1 MGTEWL
7 TDERGALLRELRR
20 RRGIGRDD
28 RIPPRSGAEGPAR
41 LSPGQRRLWFLDRLR
56 PGTALYNVSAGA
68 RLRGELD
75 VTALRTALTGI
86 VTRHEVLRSVFEQ
99 AADGEPVQRV
109 LPPSEVDLSISDVD
123 GDPFDRARVI
133 AAEPFDLERGPVARF
148 HLLRVTPREHLLV
161 VSLHHMVSDGWSLEI
176 LVSELVAA
184 YGAGGAVTEPPLDIQ
199 YADYAVWQNERED
212 APAVTRQLDHW
223 RDRLTGAPLTEVPTD
238 RARPGTPDFS
248 GGSIVLTL
256 PAHTAIDRLVEE
268 HRTTP
273 FAVGFAAFATVL
285 SRWSRQDDLVVAVPV
300 AGRRRPEV
308 NRLIGFFVN
317 TLPVRVDLSDDP
329 TFGALVARIHDGMLD
344 AHSNAD
350 VPFDR
355 IVDAVRAERDP
366 GGRTALVR
374 HLFQV
379 DEEPRP
385 EPVVRGLG
393 FDLVALDTG
402 TAKFDLEVN
411 LEPLSEGGWEVRL
424 EYSAEL
430 YDEATARSLADSLR
444 LVLTDADPDLPVS
457 RLGLVA
463 DDVHTELLDV
473 FGGTEEPVPGTG
485 STTLHELF
493 EDRVAAHPDA
503 IALQYEDVTLT
514 YRELDRRSNRLA
526 RMLRAEGVGPDT
538 VVGVGLPRGPDLLV
552 GLLAVL
558 KAGGAYLPLDT
569 KYPPE
574 RLRMMLEDTRA
585 KVVIA
590 DATEVPPDVAAVVDS
605 SARLICPGRDAAE
618 IAEWS
623 AAPLRLRI
631 SDRSLAYV
639 IHTSGS
645 TGRPKGAMNE
655 HRAVVNRL
663 LWMQR
668 TYGLEI
674 GEGVLQ
680 KTPIGFDVSV
690 WELFWPLITGA
701 RCVLA
706 RPGGH
711 ADPGYLSELVDRADV
726 STIHFV
732 PSMLDLFLTAP
743 TLEGCRRLRRI
754 VCSGEELPSRLVRE
768 VERRLPEVP
777 VFNLYGPTEA
787 AIDVTWF
794 DCRDG
799 YGHRVPIGRPIDGC
813 TIRVVDEDMAPVPI
827 GAPGELMIGGVQVC
841 RGYWERP
848 GLTAER
854 FVPDPFGGPGA
865 RLYRTGDLARWRSD
879 GTVEYLGRM
888 DGQVKL
894 RGMRV
899 ELGEIE
905 VALTELEGVESAV
918 ADVRTDGSTGPVL
931 VAYVLLADESV
942 ENTEERV
949 PNLQKALRGRLPSHM
964 VPVSFT
970 RVDEWPLS
978 PNGKLDRRRL
988 PTPDRPCGDRG
999 ATAPATPGE
1008 RALAR
1013 LWAEIL
1019 DTDGIGVGDDFFDL
1033 GGNSLLA
1040 VKLAHRIRVE
1050 LGTEL
1055 PMESLFT
1062 MPTVGAMAAEI
1073 QRVGRRTVTKGPS
1086 LRRVDRTGYRVGAG
1100 TDTKTTLDDGDAT

>member
-1 MGTEWL
+1 MT
-7 TDERGALLRELRR
+7 TDRLAEDRGALLRELRR
-20 RRGIGRDD
+20 KRGIGRDD
-28 RIPPRSGAEGPAR
+28 RILPRPGAAEPAR

-56 PGTALYNVSAGA
+56 PGSALYNVNAGA
-68 RLRGELD
+68 RLRGALD
-75 VTALRTALTGI
+75 LATLRSALTGI
-86 VTRHEVLRSVFEQ
+86 VTRHEILRSVFEQ

-109 LPPSEVDLSISDVD
+109 LPPTEVDLPVSDAG
-123 GDPFDRARVI
+123 GDPLSLAREL
-133 AAEPFDLERGPVARF
+133 AAEPFDLEHGPVARF
-148 HLLRVTPREHLLV
+148 HLLRVAPQEHLLV
-161 VSLHHMVSDGWSLEI
+161 VSLHHIVADGWSLEI
-176 LVSELVAA
+176 LVRELVAA
-184 YGAGGAVTEPPLDIQ
+184 YEAGGGPTGPPPDIQ
-199 YADYAVWQNERED
+199 YADYAVWQNGREGT
-212 APAVTRQLDHW
+212 PALTRQLDHW
-223 RDRLTGAPLTEVPTD
+223 RDHLAGASPSEVPAD
-238 RARPGTPDFS
+238 RARPGSPDFS
-248 GGSIVLTL
+248 GGSVVLTV
-256 PAHTAIDRLVEE
+256 PARGAVDRLVER

-273 FAVGFAAFATVL
+273 FAVGLAAFATVL
-285 SRWSRQDDLVVAVPV
+285 SRWSRKEDLVVAVPV

-308 NRLIGFFVN
+308 GRLVGFFVN
-317 TLPVRVDLSDDP
+317 TLPVRIDLSDDP
-329 TFGALVARIHDGMLD
+329 AFGTLVERVHDTMLD

-379 DEEPRP
+379 DEGARP
-385 EPVVRGLG
+385 ELTARGLD
-393 FDLVALDTG
+393 FELVALDTG
-402 TAKFDLEVN
+402 TAKFDIEVN
-411 LEPLSEGGWEVRL
+411 LEPLAEGGWEVRL
-424 EYSAEL
+424 EYSTEL
-430 YDEATARSLADSLR
+430 YDEETAQSLAESLR
-444 LVLTDADPDLPVS
+444 LVLTEAASELPVS
-457 RLGLVA
+457 RLGLVGDA
-463 DDVHTELLDV
+463 ARTELLDV
-473 FGGTEEPVPGTG
+473 FGGTAEPVPGTG

-493 EDRVAAHPDA
+493 EARVASHPEE
-503 IALQYEDVTLT
+503 IALHHEGTTLT
-514 YRELDRRSNRLA
+514 YRELDRRANRLA
-526 RMLRAEGVGPDT
+526 RLLRGKGVGPDT
-538 VVGVGLPRGPDLLV
+538 VVGVGLPRGPQLLV

-569 KYPPE
+569 NYPPE
-574 RLRMMLEDTRA
+574 RLRMMVRDTRA
-585 KVVIA
+585 GVVVA
-590 DATEVPPDVAAVVDS
+590 NSAELAPDVAEAVGEVS
-605 SARLICPGRDAAE
+605 RLVCPDRDAEA
-618 IAEWS
+618 IAEQS
-623 AAPLRLRI
+623 AEPLGLRV

-639 IHTSGS
+639 IYTSGS

-668 TYGLEI
+668 FYGLEV

-711 ADPGYLSELVDRADV
+711 ADPGYLAGLVEEANV
-726 STIHFV
+726 STVHFV
-732 PSMLDLFLTAP
+732 PSMLAVFLTGPSLA
-743 TLEGCRRLRRI
+743 GCRGLRRI
-754 VCSGEELPSRLVRE
+754 VCSGEELPARLVRE
-768 VERRLPEVP
+768 AERRLPHVP

-799 YGHRVPIGRPIDGC
+799 YGHRVPIGRPVDGC
-813 TIRVVDEDMAPVPI
+813 TIRVVDEHLDPVPL
-827 GAPGELMIGGVQVC
+827 GAPGELLIGGVQVC

-854 FVPDPFGGPGA
+854 FVPDPFDGSGA
-865 RLYRTGDLARWRSD
+865 RLYRTGDLVRWRPD

-899 ELGEIE
+899 ELGEVE
-905 VALTELEGVESAV
+905 VALAELDGVESAV
-918 ADVRTDGSTGPVL
+918 ADVYANGASDPAL
-931 VAYVLLADESV
+931 VAYLRLADGAAEGA
-942 ENTEERV
+942 EERV
-949 PNLQKALRGRLPSHM
+949 AGLQQALRGRLPSHM
-964 VPVSFT
+964 VPVSYT
-970 RVDEWPLS
+970 LVDEWPLS

-988 PTPDRPCGDRG
+988 PSPERPGGRRRPVRPTTP
-999 ATAPATPGE
+999 AE
-1008 RALAR
+1008 HELVR
-1013 LWAEIL
+1013 LWSEVL
-1019 DTDGIGVGDDFFDL
+1019 DSDGIGVEDDFFEL

-1050 LGTEL
+1050 LRTEL

-1073 QRVGRRTVTKGPS
+1073 QRVGRRTASRGPA
-1086 LRRVDRTGYRVGAG
+1086 LRRADRSGYRVGAG
-1100 TDTKTTLDDGDAT
+1100 TKTETALDDGDVT